1 MTAVFI
7 IVLAVLLFVYLVI
20 PLVVPGQTDRLP
32 SLRDPVTQDLEEE
45 RDALLRAIRELDART
60 DLPEARRDALRTR
73 YEAKTAKVLRAL
85 DERPAQRRPVKPRLR
100 RRNWA
105 LPLTSVALL
114 GTGLTGAVFMAQ
126 NASPEITAA
135 DGTPAPITGRQLVG
149 LERTATRDASKKN
162 LLALADGYWQ
172 AQNGDQA
179 QAVYLQVLNKAKP
192 VPAVAYQRLGML
204 QLQVNVAEALK
215 YLELARN
222 ADPNDLE
229 TLYFLGEIYY
239 ANQDM
244 AAAADAWQ
252 SYLNAPGG
260 AGDQEVEGRLALAQT
275 FKPLLV
281 AVKETP
287 NETNLLALAN
297 SYWTHQERSRAVDYY
312 FRILTEDNPHNATA
326 LSRVGQ
332 QLFFGGRNED
342 AIAVLARARKLEP
355 DNLQTLLF
363 LGNAHFTLGQYRKA
377 IEVWQSY
384 VKVAGGKARAGR
396 VPSLI
401 ANAQDRLRNGAPP
414 PSAADAAPQ
423 PGSSEAILKTPLPLS
438 NP

>member
-60 DLPEARRDALRTR
+60 DLPAARRDELRAR

-85 DERPAQRRPVKPRLR
+85 DERPAQRKLVKPRLR

-135 DGTPAPITGRQLVG
+135 DGTPAAITGRQLVG

-179 QAVYLQVLNKAKP
+179 QEIYLQVLNKAKP

-222 ADPNDLE
+222 AAPNDLE

-281 AVKETP
+281 AVKKTP

-384 VKVAGGKARAGR
+384 VKVAGGKAQAGR

-401 ANAQDRLRNGAPP
+401 ANAQERLRNGAPP

-423 PGSSEAILKTPLPLS
+423 PGTSEAILKTPLPLS

>member
-7 IVLAVLLFVYLVI
+7 IVLAALLFTYLVI
-20 PLVVPGQTDRLP
+20 PLVVPGQSDRLP

-45 RDALLRAIRELDART
+45 RDALLRAIRELEART
-60 DLPEARRDALRTR
+60 DLPAARRDELRAR

-85 DERPAQRRPVKPRLR
+85 DERPVAVKPVVRAR
-100 RRNWA
+100 PRWM

-114 GTGLTGAVFMAQ
+114 AAGLGGAVWMAQ
-126 NASPEITAA
+126 NASPEITSA
-135 DGTPAPITGRQLVG
+135 DGTPATISGRQLAG
-149 LERTATRDASKKN
+149 LERAAAGDASAKN

-172 AQNGDQA
+172 AQNGDKA
-179 QAVYLQVLNKAKP
+179 QEVYLQVLNKKEP
-192 VPAVAYQRLGML
+192 VPAMVYQRLGML

-215 YLELARN
+215 YLELARS

-252 SYLNAPGG
+252 SYLRAPGG
-260 AGDQEVEGRLALAQT
+260 AGDKEVKGRLELAQT
-275 FKPLLV
+275 FRPLLA
-281 AVKETP
+281 AVKKTP
-287 NETNLLALAN
+287 NEQNLLALAN
-297 SYWTHQERSRAVDYY
+297 SYWTHQERSRAVDNY
-312 FRILTEDNPHNATA
+312 FRILTEKNPRNATA
-326 LSRVGQ
+326 LGRVGQ

-342 AIAVLARARKLEP
+342 AIAILARARKLEP

-377 IEVWQSY
+377 IEVWRSY
-384 VKVAGGKARAGR
+384 VNVAGGKAQAGR

-401 ANAQDRLRNGAPP
+401 ANAQERLRTGAPP
-414 PSAADAAPQ
+414 PTAAQGQ
-423 PGSSEAILKTPLPLS
+423 PGTSEAIIKTPLPS